1 MAGRVVDA
9 SAAAMVLF
17 GEPGAKKAAAALDG
31 HELHAPS
38 LLPYEVASVARKKA
52 LAHPELAPGIFAA
65 ARRLENL
72 AIILLD
78 VDAAEVARLAVRLD
92 VSAYDAAYLW
102 LADRLCMPL
111 VSFDRRLLAASRRA

>member
-9 SAAAMVLF
+9 SAVAMLLF
-17 GEPGAKKAAAALDG
+17 GEPGAEKVAAALDG

-52 LAHPELAPGIFAA
+52 MSHPDLATAVLDAT
-65 ARRLENL
+65 RRLEDL
-72 AIILLD
+72 AITLVD
-78 VDAAEVARLAVRLD
+78 VDPAEIARLAVRVG

-102 LADRLCMPL
+102 LADRLRMPL
-111 VSFDRRLLAASRRA
+111 VSFDRRLLAAAGRS